1 MEVRSPKFELGQKVW
16 MLDDEQKAV
25 EREISSASINVAKD
39 YQSVSYYLVTDTPYA
54 SDTYRSYA
62 ESKLFATKEDLKKSI
77 FGD

>member
-1 MEVRSPKFELGQKVW
+1 MEVRNPKFELGQKVW

-25 EREISSASINVAKD
+25 EREINSVSISVAKD
-39 YQSVSYYLVTDTPYA
+39 YQSVNYYLVTDTPYV
-54 SDTYRSYA
+54 SDAYKGYA